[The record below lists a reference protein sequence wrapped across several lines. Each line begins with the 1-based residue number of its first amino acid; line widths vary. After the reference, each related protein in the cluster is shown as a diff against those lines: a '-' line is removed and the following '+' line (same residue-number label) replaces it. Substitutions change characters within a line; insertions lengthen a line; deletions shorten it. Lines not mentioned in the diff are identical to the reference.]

1 MANMVMSAISSPMTD
16 MQSAL
21 DTVATSNDKRDQ
33 ILVDLLKAMSE
44 TRPEL
49 LVKYMDFIA
58 RNEDE
63 NKK

>member
-1 MANMVMSAISSPMTD
+1 MANMVMSAISSPITD